1 MLRRYHDAGDS
12 LTTKATPSGVHPP
25 ISPLPFGI
33 AIALFILDEKK
44 KAEERT
50 SRFSTMEILTSF

>member
-1 MLRRYHDAGDS
+1 MTLGT

-33 AIALFILDEKK
+33 AIALFILYEKK